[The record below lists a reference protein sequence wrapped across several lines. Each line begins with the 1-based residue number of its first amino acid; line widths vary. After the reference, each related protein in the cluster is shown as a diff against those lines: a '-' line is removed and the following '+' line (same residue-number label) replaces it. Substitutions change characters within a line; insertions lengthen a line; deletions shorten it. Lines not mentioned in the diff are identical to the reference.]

1 MENVIEKEYK
11 KIPIKGDIEKRFR
24 ENYLTKRKT
33 RSEIVFPE
41 YINPVMD
48 ILLLNNGRLLVL
60 RMDNM
65 YREDKKG
72 MILADLLN
80 TKGEFLAN
88 LEIPEFSGCYNYN
101 NQFKRNI
108 CYKNGHFATLETD
121 ENIEK
126 YRICI
131 YEIRIE

>member
-1 MENVIEKEYK
+1 MI
-11 KIPIKGDIEKRFR
+11 
-24 ENYLTKRKT
+24 TKRKT

-72 MILADLLN
+72 KVLADLLN
-80 TKGEFLAN
+80 TKGEFLAS

-108 CYKNGHFATLETD
+108 CHKNGHFATLETD
-121 ENIEK
+121 ENFEK

-131 YEIRIE
+131 YEIRIQ